1 MSGQVCSPV
10 KFLHLYLPRLKVV
23 FLSLKELE
31 GRSQLK
37 CVGRELFSLLLILA
51 LLYKDLDLLE
61 FVHVNIAPVRLI
73 IQFAVDAFQESFLSP
88 IPRSMNSGHRELGV
102 KCPDGI
108 PLIMNELIEEGPSD
122 WQ

>member
-1 MSGQVCSPV
+1 MLGQVSLRV
-10 KFLHLYLPRLKVV
+10 RFLHLLLPLLKVV
-23 FLSLKELE
+23 FLSHKELE

-37 CVGRELFSLLLILA
+37 CKGRVLFSQVLILA

-61 FVHVNIAPVRLI
+61 FVHVNIDPVSLI

-88 IPRSMNSGHRELGV
+88 IPRFMNSGPREIGV

-108 PLIMNELIEEGPSD
+108 PLLMNELIEVGSSD

>member
-1 MSGQVCSPV
+1 MSGQVCDRV

-37 CVGRELFSLLLILA
+37 CVGRVLFSIFLILA

-61 FVHVNIAPVRLI
+61 FVHVNIAPV
-73 IQFAVDAFQESFLSP
+73 
-88 IPRSMNSGHRELGV
+88 
-102 KCPDGI
+102 
-108 PLIMNELIEEGPSD
+108 
-122 WQ
+122 